1 MENIKL
7 YYMERCPFCIK
18 VRKFMEENGI
28 EVEMVDINADPKNKE
43 NLVTLGGKVQVPCL
57 DLNGTALYE
66 SGDIIQ
72 WFKDNK

>member
-7 YYMERCPFCIK
+7 YYMEGCPFCIK
-18 VRKFMEENGI
+18 VRKFMSENGI

-43 NLVTLGGKVQVPCL
+43 ALVTLGGKVQVPCL
-57 DLNGTALYE
+57 DINGTALYE

-72 WFKDNK
+72 WF